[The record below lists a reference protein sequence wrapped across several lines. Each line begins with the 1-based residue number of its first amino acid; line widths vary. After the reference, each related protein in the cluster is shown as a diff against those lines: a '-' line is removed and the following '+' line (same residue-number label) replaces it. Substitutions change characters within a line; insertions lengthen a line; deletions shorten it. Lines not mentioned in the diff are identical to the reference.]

1 MSKRLRDSWSEF
13 AAEADRAADLRGDA
27 HLSVCEVIELA
38 ERRGLNVLH
47 RGLPTTAAEVRAMS
61 NQLPVRP
68 MGPLEVR
75 PPCSQCD
82 GSGRV
87 AQDSCARCSATGI
100 GSRYQRIQETETM
113 TDLTAAAAYLAAI
126 NEADALDEATDARLD
141 RLHAAAE
148 VSADARWSTITED
161 LADLAAAEDAEMDAQ
176 EQEANRI
183 QEMLAGQTL
192 PAPGVLLYWRAS
204 GGQSDLYG
212 GEFAADTDQDAEAE
226 SFRLELLAQCATDAE
241 RVSIAAGRIEW
252 AAS

>member
-13 AAEADRAADLRGDA
+13 AAEADRAANLRGDA
-27 HLSVCEVIELA
+27 RPSVCEVIELA
-38 ERRGLNVLH
+38 ERRGFTVLH
-47 RGLPTTAAEVRAMS
+47 WGRPTTSAEVRALS
-61 NQLPVRP
+61 NRLPLRP

-161 LADLAAAEDAEMDAQ
+161 LADLAADDAEMDAQ

-192 PAPGVLLYWRAS
+192 PAPVADCITCDGGGIARRSWGADWSDEACWCVSARVAS
-204 GGQSDLYG
+204 
-212 GEFAADTDQDAEAE
+212 
-226 SFRLELLAQCATDAE
+226 
-241 RVSIAAGRIEW
+241 
-252 AAS
+252 